1 MKKITQE
8 DRVVQ
13 YISDFGS
20 ITSLEAFKDLGIT
33 RLSAKIFNLKA
44 EGYIFEDET
53 CACVNRYGDKVHYK
67 KYKIIDK
74 R

>member
-53 CACVNRYGDKVHYK
+53 MTCVNRYGDKVHYK

>member
-53 CACVNRYGDKVHYK
+53 KICVNRYGDKVHYK